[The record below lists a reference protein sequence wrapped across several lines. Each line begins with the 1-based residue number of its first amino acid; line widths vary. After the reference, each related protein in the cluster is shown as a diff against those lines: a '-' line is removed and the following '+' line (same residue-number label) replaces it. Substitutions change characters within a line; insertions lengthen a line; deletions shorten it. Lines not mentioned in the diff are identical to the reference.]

1 MENATVS
8 YVQLLREDLAIFRV
22 VPEGPFPEYKAG
34 QFLTL
39 GLPVKSENN
48 RVINRAYSIASHP
61 ENKKYF
67 EFVIRWVRKPY
78 PGRLT
83 TTMFNLKEGDPIQW
97 RKANG
102 TLTINDKLPNG
113 EPDERRIVC
122 IGGGTG
128 LAPFV
133 SLSLIHISE
142 PTRPY

>member
-8 YVQLLREDLAIFRV
+8 YIQLLREDLAIFRV

-61 ENKKYF
+61 ENKKYI

-78 PGRLT
+78 PG
-83 TTMFNLKEGDPIQW
+83 
-97 RKANG
+97 
-102 TLTINDKLPNG
+102 
-113 EPDERRIVC
+113 
-122 IGGGTG
+122 
-128 LAPFV
+128 
-133 SLSLIHISE
+133 
-142 PTRPY
+142 

>member
-8 YVQLLREDLAIFRV
+8 YIQLLREDLAIFRV

-61 ENKKYF
+61 ENKKYI

-83 TTMFNLKEGDPIQW
+83 TAMFNLKEGDKIQW

-102 TLTINDKLPNG
+102 TLTI
-113 EPDERRIVC
+113 
-122 IGGGTG
+122 
-128 LAPFV
+128 
-133 SLSLIHISE
+133 LSLIHI
-142 PTRPY
+142 